1 LVACAAVSLAGGDTL
16 RKSAFGTAP
25 LATLS
30 AIAHGACWLSSVSR
44 PNTKARRSGMCWDR
58 GEKASGRYAFIII

>member
-1 LVACAAVSLAGGDTL
+1 MVACAAVSLAGGDTL

-44 PNTKARRSGMCWDR
+44 PNTKARRSGMLGQ
-58 GEKASGRYAFIII
+58 GEKASGRLRSEL